1 MKINIYIALTLLLT
15 APQLHAGEIASR
27 FLCTDGT
34 IIRLETNTG
43 PRMTVTWN
51 GNRFPVT
58 DIKPG
63 QYGVNISGGVPNQT
77 AAILDPVWLDSTTSQ
92 QFYATFSTAQ
102 NADTVSVFCSPDR
115 GSNRLQF

>member
-1 MKINIYIALTLLLT
+1 MKINILLAAALLASAT
-15 APQLHAGEIASR
+15 AHAGEIASR

-77 AAILDPVWLDSTTSQ
+77 AAILDPVWLDNTITQ
-92 QFYATFSTAQ
+92 HFYATFSTSPK
-102 NADTVSVFCSPDR
+102 ADTVSVQCSPDR

>member
-1 MKINIYIALTLLLT
+1 MKINIPAALALLLAST
-15 APQLHAGEIASR
+15 QLHAGEIASR

-51 GNRFPVT
+51 GNRFPVN
-58 DIKPG
+58 DVKPG
-63 QYGVNISGGVPNQT
+63 SYGVMIAAGIPNQT
-77 AAILDPVWLDSTTSQ
+77 AAILDPLWLDNPTQ
-92 QFYATFSTAQ
+92 APFYATFSTSPK
-102 NADTVSVFCSPDR
+102 ADTVSVQCSPDR